1 MIIVMMVIMKMLGRD
16 IVLIIVLDNGNGKLH
31 G

>member
-1 MIIVMMVIMKMLGRD
+1 MMIVMMVIMKMLGRD